1 MPTKT
6 TIVDDPLADN
16 SEASSGAVLL
26 SDQIEYYIRKLPTP
40 LITNPDGRWVS
51 EAELRDCLDAASYKL
66 RLGNEANVGG
76 RRVPISC
83 GQPLVL
89 APHQVAVVKTHE
101 EINIPRFLIAR
112 WNLRVTWV
120 YEGLLWVGGP
130 QVDPGW
136 QGALYCP
143 IYNLAEREVV
153 IPYMERVFTMD
164 FTRTTP
170 YHKEKASYGYK
181 SKPHESA
188 RQKNL
193 QGHDINRLQSAPFSA
208 LSQLATLDTRVTAF
222 SSLTFLALAVV
233 IAAIGVLAALGG
245 GGASALAEEV
255 RGNKGLFVLTIVA
268 LVFGFAGLVISSI
281 AMATKLGQPTKGRGL
296 LTVIAV
302 VGTVSLAVGAAFV
315 GVRVT
320 TGLPDDPTAA
330 NLVGVFW
337 PVALGIVGFVLM
349 FSVWL
354 WFFRVFRPAIFT
366 DIRPPWEGCDVTNI
380 RLQLFGQSPP
390 LPSRARCGDRRSR

>member
-1 MPTKT
+1 M
-6 TIVDDPLADN
+6 
-16 SEASSGAVLL
+16 
-26 SDQIEYYIRKLPTP
+26 
-40 LITNPDGRWVS
+40 
-51 EAELRDCLDAASYKL
+51 
-66 RLGNEANVGG
+66 GG

-170 YHKEKASYGYK
+170 FHKKKASYGYK
-181 SKPHESA
+181 SKPHKNA
-188 RQKNL
+188 RKKNL

-222 SSLTFLALAVV
+222 ISLTFLALAVV
-233 IAAIGVLAALGG
+233 IAAIGVLATLSGDG
-245 GGASALAEEV
+245 GGASALAEEIK
-255 RGNKGLFVLTIVA
+255 GNKGLFVLTIVA

-302 VGTVSLAVGAAFV
+302 AGTVSLAVGAAFV
-315 GVRVT
+315 GVLVT
-320 TGLPDDPTAA
+320 TGLPDAPTAA
-330 NLVGVFW
+330 NLVEAFW
-337 PVALGIVGFVLM
+337 PFALVFVGFVLM

-354 WFFRVFRPAIFT
+354 RATRSAPIKVDLRFPSL
-366 DIRPPWEGCDVTNI
+366 P
-380 RLQLFGQSPP
+380 FGTASNSTP
-390 LPSRARCGDRRSR
+390 DR

>member
-1 MPTKT
+1 MPPKT
-6 TIVDDPLADN
+6 TIVYDPLADN
-16 SEASSGAVLL
+16 SESHSGAYPGAVLL
-26 SDQIEYYIRKLPTP
+26 SDQIEYYIRELPTP
-40 LITNPDGRWVS
+40 LITNPDGGWIS
-51 EAELRDCLDAASYKL
+51 DAELGKCLDAASYKL
-66 RLGNEANVGG
+66 RLGNEANLGG
-76 RRVPISC
+76 RRVAISC

-136 QGALYCP
+136 HGALYCP

-170 YHKEKASYGYK
+170 FQKKKASYGYK
-181 SKPHESA
+181 SKPHEIA

-233 IAAIGVLAALGG
+233 IAAIGVLAALSG
-245 GGASALAEEV
+245 GGANALDEEIK
-255 RGNKGLFVLTIVA
+255 GNKGLFVLTAVA

-281 AMATKLGQPTKGRGL
+281 AMATKFGQPTKGRGL

-302 VGTVSLAVGAAFV
+302 AGTVSLAVGAGFV
-315 GVRVT
+315 GVLVT
-320 TGLPDDPTAA
+320 TGLPDSPTAVK
-330 NLVGVFW
+330 LVEIVW
-337 PVALGIVGFVLM
+337 PFALAFIGFVLM
-349 FSVWL
+349 FLVWL
-354 WFFRVFRPAIFT
+354 RATRSAPIKVDLHLSSLP
-366 DIRPPWEGCDVTNI
+366 
-380 RLQLFGQSPP
+380 FGMGSNSTP
-390 LPSRARCGDRRSR
+390 DR

>member
-1 MPTKT
+1 MPTTT

-26 SDQIEYYIRKLPTP
+26 SDQIEYYIRELPTP
-40 LITNPDGRWVS
+40 LITNPDGRWIS
-51 EAELRDCLDAASYKL
+51 NAELGDCLDAASYKL

-76 RRVPISC
+76 RRVPVSY
-83 GQPLVL
+83 GEPLVL

-170 YHKEKASYGYK
+170 YHKGKASYGYK
-181 SKPHESA
+181 SKPHKSA

-193 QGHDINRLQSAPFSA
+193 QGHDVNRLQSAPFSA

-245 GGASALAEEV
+245 DGGGGARALSEDIK
-255 RGNKGLFVLTIVA
+255 GNQGLFVLTIVA

-296 LTVIAV
+296 LTVIAI

-320 TGLPDDPTAA
+320 TGLPGDPTAP
-330 NLVGVFW
+330 NLVEGFW
-337 PVALGIVGFVLM
+337 PVALIIVGFVLM

-354 WFFRVFRPAIFT
+354 RATRSAPIKM
-366 DIRPPWEGCDVTNI
+366 
-380 RLQLFGQSPP
+380 SPP
-390 LPSRARCGDRRSR
+390 ILKCAKSPKWS